1 MNVFLL
7 HCEQWYDIYLDVPPS
22 VLGSLA
28 PARNR
33 LPRLQKLYIGDEL
46 EETLNIF
53 ECAPRLRWLH
63 LDDRL
68 DPSMLKVPWNQ
79 IEYFDT
85 GRREIDHCLKLLHA
99 TSNL

>member
-1 MNVFLL
+1 VLIIGLDYLKSDAMLVKTWLARAGTCPLTIRLTNQGIYRNTMKPLMNVFLL

-28 PARNR
+28 PARNC

-53 ECAPRLRWLH
+53 ECAP
-63 LDDRL
+63 
-68 DPSMLKVPWNQ
+68 
-79 IEYFDT
+79 
-85 GRREIDHCLKLLHA
+85 
-99 TSNL
+99 